1 MHGYRPVKHLLT
13 LPRQANVVLHELN
26 NALSAVTAFGRF
38 AQEALPKDHVAEPDL
53 ERAMRAVGRAGVLVA
68 KLGELFADGE
78 ESIGDKVTSAVW
90 AVREPSALPASTTS
104 PLAKTTAT
112 GEHTGAPLRVLMVE
126 DSELDG
132 ALIARHLSEA
142 FRECFVRRVDNAE
155 ALEEHLRDQP
165 WDLLIS
171 DHQMPNFDSS
181 QALSL
186 LQASGQDIPFII
198 VSGSIGEER
207 AVAALQ
213 SGADDY
219 VLKQN
224 LRRLVPAVER
234 GLRETAARGEKRAAE
249 RALHESEERLRKS
262 EQRFQDLFE
271 FAADAIV
278 KCNPSGT
285 ILLVN
290 QQTEQIFGYSRQELA
305 GQNIDLL
312 LPAHQTARGI
322 SLAQQSADALAAEA
336 HPTES
341 QQTARRKSSSEFQAD
356 VRAGVI
362 HAPDGLLLTFTI
374 RDITA
379 RLESEAALRQSL
391 HRQQVL
397 LQEVHHRV
405 KNNLQIISSIL
416 ALQASQTLDVSVHK
430 VLFDSNLRIRSIAL
444 IHEMLQDSTQFG
456 RVEFGS
462 YARALISHLVRSC
475 ELGSTTSLELDLEP
489 VELNVE
495 TAMPCGLILNELVTN
510 VFKYGHSDGT
520 PDRLRVSV
528 TSRPKGGL
536 CLTVED
542 SGAGL
547 PPDYNIETAQSLGM
561 QLVNTLTQQLKGH
574 LEVQTRPRTRFT
586 LTCQELEYAER

>member
-1 MHGYRPVKHLLT
+1 MKHLLT
-13 LPRQANVVLHELN
+13 LPRQANAVLHELN
-26 NALSAVTAFGRF
+26 NAVSAVTAFAGF
-38 AQEALPKDHVAEPDL
+38 AQQALPKDHVAEPDL
-53 ERAMRAVGRAGVLVA
+53 DRVMRAAGRAAILVA
-68 KLGELFADGE
+68 KLGELFADREG
-78 ESIGDKVTSAVW
+78 SVGDKVTSAVW
-90 AVREPSALPASTTS
+90 AVHEPGALPASATS
-104 PLAKTTAT
+104 LLAKTVAMS
-112 GEHTGAPLRVLMVE
+112 EHTRPLRVLMVE
-126 DSELDG
+126 DSELDA
-132 ALIARHLSEA
+132 ALIARHLNEA
-142 FRECFVRRVDNAE
+142 FRECFIRRVDSAQ
-155 ALEEHLRDQP
+155 ALEELLREQS

-186 LQASGQDIPFII
+186 LQASGLDIPFII
-198 VSGSIGEER
+198 VSGSIGEEL

-224 LRRLVPAVER
+224 LRRLVPAIER
-234 GLRETAARGEKRAAE
+234 GLRETAGRSEKRAAE

-262 EQRFQDLFE
+262 EHRFQDLFE

-278 KCNPSGT
+278 ECDRSGR

-290 QQTEQIFGYSRQELA
+290 HQTEQLFGYSREELG
-305 GQNIDLL
+305 GQNIGLL
-312 LPAHQTARGI
+312 LPAHQTSEGLSIVMA
-322 SLAQQSADALAAEA
+322 SAEALAAEA

-362 HAPDGLLLTFTI
+362 HAPDGLRWTFTI

-379 RLESEAALRQSL
+379 RLDSEAALRQSL

-405 KNNLQIISSIL
+405 KNNLQIICSIMD
-416 ALQASQTLDVSVHK
+416 LQASQTHDAAVHK
-430 VLFDSNLRIRSIAL
+430 VLFDSHRRIRSIAL
-444 IHEMLQDSTQFG
+444 IHEMLQGSTQFG

-462 YARALISHLVRSC
+462 YARALISHLASTC
-475 ELGSTTSLELDLEP
+475 NLGSTTSLELDLEP

-510 VFKYGHSDGT
+510 VFKYGHSEGT

-528 TSRPKGGL
+528 ASRPERGL

-547 PPDYNIETAQSLGM
+547 PADYNIETAQSLGM
-561 QLVNTLTQQLKGH
+561 QLVTTLTQQLKGH

-586 LTCQELEYAER
+586 LTCKELVYAER